1 MGAPSRHHPGFRVG
15 SCLFLLKR
23 GPNHKIIKMSIDA
36 DSIKKICD
44 IYDWGGKGVLDMYYF
59 MDIFYALGLNITK
72 KVCVKYGQMDNFEKK
87 YAKFDE
93 VVSLVQQAVKEP
105 ENSGNYHDYIELCKL
120 YDKNENGTMML
131 AELENFL
138 SLMGDEIP
146 KEDVEKLLE
155 QLADKEDEDGFI
167 PYKSFLD
174 RLCGKA

>member
-1 MGAPSRHHPGFRVG
+1 
-15 SCLFLLKR
+15 
-23 GPNHKIIKMSIDA
+23 
-36 DSIKKICD
+36 
-44 IYDWGGKGVLDMYYF
+44 
-59 MDIFYALGLNITK
+59 
-72 KVCVKYGQMDNFEKK
+72 MDNFEKK

-93 VVSLVQQAVKEP
+93 VVSLVQQAAKEP

-138 SLMGDEIP
+138 SLLGDEIP
-146 KEDVEKLLE
+146 KEDCTKLLE